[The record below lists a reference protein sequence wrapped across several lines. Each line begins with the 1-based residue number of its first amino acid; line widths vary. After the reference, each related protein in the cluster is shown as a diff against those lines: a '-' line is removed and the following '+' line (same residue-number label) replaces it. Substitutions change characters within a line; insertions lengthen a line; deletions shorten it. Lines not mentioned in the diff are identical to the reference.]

1 MQVVVEVLVHKVDQ
15 LLRVVL
21 VVLVVVDLEMLLEIM
36 LDHLAQQ
43 ILAVEVAAVDKI
55 QHPLV
60 LVDLES

>member
-36 LDHLAQQ
+36 LDHLVQQ
-43 ILAVEVAAVDKI
+43 ILAVEVAAVVKI
-55 QHPLV
+55 QHLLV